1 MQITSYNEVMNR
13 SEITLQNLDI
23 VAKIR
28 SLLGQGSEYEK
39 LDYKRTLDITDKHSV
54 IEIAKD
60 IAAMLSSEGGSIL
73 VGADDSGVQVS
84 DLTDAEY
91 DKFDETKLRNAL
103 KKYITEP
110 INVVC
115 SMAKVDG
122 FNHLLI
128 ECGDYPNGFVV
139 FKIDGQYR
147 DAAGKDKLAFRQGE
161 VFVRH
166 GSASERWEQHDIE
179 RILKAQIAK
188 QKSAWL
194 KDAELI
200 IARMGS
206 GTVTPS
212 LESEAHLKQIIT
224 DFKKKLSDNT
234 LNLSEIENAVSDVSL
249 IAVTAVSEDNEKL
262 FKDSV
267 AAIMVLYKAGF
278 DHRGNWRL
286 NNTFNPVDLWHEI
299 LLRAPIIGGFCI
311 ENKKYLWAKYL
322 VLQKVPGDDGRHF
335 SNWYRHALTM
345 ASRSN
350 KFIDSKDGKKN
361 QLLSLSVDITQ
372 NDGQFKQATNWSAD
386 EAITYCVQ
394 FDYFASMIALDDIQ
408 AIDSSAFYTSFAFFN
423 KDLIM
428 QLLVDLLL
436 DNAVKKSVFKSS
448 DEHLAFI
455 IQKIDELASGEN
467 FFGWDKGDWP
477 FGLRDFMKN
486 AKELPQKY

>member
-1 MQITSYNEVMNR
+1 MGKTESK
-13 SEITLQNLDI
+13 STDLDAT
-23 VAKIR
+23 AKIR

-39 LDYKRTLDITDKHSV
+39 LDYKRTLDISDKHSV

-60 IAAMLSSEGGSIL
+60 IGAMLSSEGGSIL
-73 VGADDSGVQVS
+73 VGADDSGVQVP
-84 DLTDAEY
+84 DLADAEY

-103 KKYITEP
+103 KKYIAEP

-166 GSASERWEQHDIE
+166 GSASERWEQHDID

-200 IARMGS
+200 MARMGNGAVPS
-206 GTVTPS
+206 TP
-212 LESEAHLKQIIT
+212 ENETRLKQVIT
-224 DFKKKLSDNT
+224 DFRKRLTDNT
-234 LNLSEIENAVSDVSL
+234 LNLPEIENAANDVSL
-249 IAVTAVSEDNEKL
+249 IALNAVVEDNEKL

-267 AAIMVLYKAGF
+267 AAMMTLYKAGF

-286 NNTFNPVDLWHEI
+286 NSTFNPVDLWHEI
-299 LLRAPIIGGFCI
+299 LLRAPIVGGFCI
-311 ENKKYLWAKYL
+311 ENKKYQWAKYL

-350 KFIDSKDGKKN
+350 KFVDSKDGKKN
-361 QLLSLSVDITQ
+361 RLLSMSADITQ
-372 NDGQFKQATNWSAD
+372 NDGQFKQTTNWGAD

-394 FDYFASMIALDDIQ
+394 FDYFASMVALDDIQ
-408 AIDSSAFYTSFAFFN
+408 AIDTSAFYTSFAFFN

-428 QLLVDLLL
+428 QLLVHLLL
-436 DNAVKKSVFKSS
+436 DEEAKKSVFKSS

-486 AKELPQKY
+486 TKELPLKG